1 MYYKLDENEQKEIKK
16 ASNYTITRYETEGD
30 FIEVEALM
38 SCIIDLLTYIDF
50 LEEQS
55 EDY

>member
-1 MYYKLDENEQKEIKK
+1 MYYKLNENEQKEIKK

-38 SCIIDLLTYIDF
+38 SCISDLLSYIDF
-50 LEEQS
+50 LEED
-55 EDY
+55 E